1 MLKYLDKFFP
11 EISNYI
17 KNISI
22 GRRLLFL
29 IAIMLLFFATQYF
42 FKNGVIGYDFLQK
55 KIELTI
61 LSILL
66 FFLLILSLSLF
77 LSFVLRSL
85 KKRKMLI
92 DFYREWV
99 EFSTFLF
106 IFINKIDVY
115 LAHEKKT
122 KMGKFD
128 EVTSEVKKYHSHRKK
143 LRELLHVIKEEN
155 LVVSRIPNWEEMK
168 GKYEII
174 EERGYE
180 TPFSFLLDFQNP
192 IAFVNHHGKEAWE
205 AMHVSNEFIE
215 HLVYEHNYL
224 KGKIKIT

>member
-1 MLKYLDKFFP
+1 MLKYLDKFCP

-22 GRRLLFL
+22 GRRLLIL
-29 IAIMLLFFATQYF
+29 IAIGSLCFAIPYF
-42 FKNGVIGYDFLQK
+42 FKKGIIGYDFLQK
-55 KIELTI
+55 KIEITI

-66 FFLLILSLSLF
+66 LFLLLLFLSLF
-77 LSFVLRSL
+77 CIFAFRNL

-92 DFYREWV
+92 DFSREWV
-99 EFSTFLF
+99 EYSTLLF
-106 IFINKIDVY
+106 IFINKIEAY
-115 LAHEKKT
+115 LTHEKKT

-128 EVTSEVKKYHSHRKK
+128 ELTSDVKKYHSHRKN
-143 LRELLHVIKEEN
+143 LRELLHVVKEGN
-155 LVVSRIPNWEEMK
+155 LIVSRIPNWEEMK
-168 GKYEII
+168 GKYAIL
-174 EERGYE
+174 EERDYE

-215 HLVYEHNYL
+215 HLIHEHNYL
-224 KGKIKIT
+224 KSKVKIA